1 MPGVTHFSL
10 TPPTADVLSGSNC
23 GHQKTEQEKCS
34 SYSRSSYSTQTGDIN
49 FSHFLFLLH
58 ERVIN
63 YLNIHKPEKNR
74 LNICENEPTLHRY
87 SSHDDTVFL
96 QEKIKLLFNVVFIEV
111 VKQLVIVLVLDSCFG
126 LDASVVND

>member
-1 MPGVTHFSL
+1 MPRVTQFWL
-10 TPPTADVLSGSNC
+10 TPPPVDMLLGSNC

-49 FSHFLFLLH
+49 FFFFLFLLH

-87 SSHDDTVFL
+87 SAQYDADFL
-96 QEKIKLLFNVVFIEV
+96 QEKNLKSLFNVDFI
-111 VKQLVIVLVLDSCFG
+111 
-126 LDASVVND
+126 